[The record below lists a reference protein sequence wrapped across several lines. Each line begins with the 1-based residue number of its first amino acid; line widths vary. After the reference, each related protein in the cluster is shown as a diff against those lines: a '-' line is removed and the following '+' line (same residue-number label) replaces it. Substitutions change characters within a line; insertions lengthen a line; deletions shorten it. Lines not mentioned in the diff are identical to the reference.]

1 MSNPQRRCLGCN
13 QSFDKSSL
21 IRIVKTSD
29 DKCVIDEKH
38 VFNGVGKG
46 GYLCASSDCLKKAVK
61 KKAFFRCFKIDDATE
76 LIDALKNELKK

>member
-13 QSFDKSSL
+13 QSFDKNKL

-29 DKCVIDEKH
+29 DKCVIDREY
-38 VFNGVGKG
+38 VMNGVGKG

-61 KKAFFRCFKIDDATE
+61 KNVFLRVFKIDDASE
-76 LIDALKNELKK
+76 LIDALKNELK